1 MKNPFCF
8 LLVIFFISCNS
19 NYEYD
24 LQDRLIYTV
33 DADGDPFIENA
44 NDEEYQEQFTFGC
57 EGGFCYG
64 YSSPIA
70 EIAPIDLNI
79 DFPTEF
85 DLSEF
90 LPKVRSQGSQGSCVA
105 WATGYYMKSFHKN
118 FDDFINGD
126 LDLGNEI
133 SPAYI
138 YNQVKAN
145 DCAGGSAIQRALD
158 TIQSQGAADWSVMPY
173 DENDCY
179 TLPNDTQKL
188 AAVANKIDS
197 YFYLEVNELLK
208 NTKASLLNNQPVVI
222 AITIDR
228 NYFGARD
235 PDGNHIYRKFSKND
249 GSHAMLV
256 VGYSDEMNAF
266 KAVNSWG
273 EGWGNNGF
281 VWIDYKAWEQA
292 GDTDADFKVLC
303 EAWITKDVIT
313 PQPISL

>member
-1 MKNPFCF
+1 
-8 LLVIFFISCNS
+8 
-19 NYEYD
+19 
-24 LQDRLIYTV
+24 
-33 DADGDPFIENA
+33 
-44 NDEEYQEQFTFGC
+44 
-57 EGGFCYG
+57 
-64 YSSPIA
+64 
-70 EIAPIDLNI
+70 
-79 DFPTEF
+79 
-85 DLSEF
+85 
-90 LPKVRSQGSQGSCVA
+90 
-105 WATGYYMKSFHKN
+105 
-118 FDDFINGD
+118 
-126 LDLGNEI
+126 
-133 SPAYI
+133 
-138 YNQVKAN
+138 
-145 DCAGGSAIQRALD
+145 
-158 TIQSQGAADWSVMPY
+158 MPY

-188 AAVANKIDS
+188 AAVPNKIDS

-228 NYFGARD
+228 NYFGAKD

-273 EGWGNNGF
+273 EGWGNDGF

-303 EAWITKDVIT
+303 EAWITKEMIT